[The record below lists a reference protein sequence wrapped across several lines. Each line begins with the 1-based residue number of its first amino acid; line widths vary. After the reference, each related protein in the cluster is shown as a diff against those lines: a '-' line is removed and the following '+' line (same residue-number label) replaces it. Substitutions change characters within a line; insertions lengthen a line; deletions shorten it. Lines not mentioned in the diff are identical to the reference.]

1 MMMRAWCFS
10 FLAAW
15 FLVTSLNL
23 NVAFANEPPQIV
35 TEEEEEIESKPDY
48 KSIDWTEGVHL
59 IAGLGLNFSS
69 YTSDTRSET
78 MGFGSNFRSDVGYYL
93 ENGLGLELSGSVMFN
108 RVPTGL
114 IWNSAFMLG
123 VRFAVPS
130 IIEFENVVPYMRVFA
145 GRTVGVINFDGQAEA
160 PYDTANRIQLE
171 GRVFGLGMGHFQRG
185 ESGRVWYVELTVE
198 RHEHRKLQAI
208 VDVNGVPTVVGQS
221 SELHQSALYALCLT
235 FGVIAF

>member
-1 MMMRAWCFS
+1 MRRILRLLS
-10 FLAAW
+10 FLCIFVVSTARADD
-15 FLVTSLNL
+15 LSQV
-23 NVAFANEPPQIV
+23 E
-35 TEEEEEIESKPDY
+35 TEEIPEATDY

-69 YTSDTRSET
+69 YTTDTRKET
-78 MGFGSNFRSDVGYYL
+78 VGFGSNFRSDVGYYL
-93 ENGLGLELSGSVMFN
+93 ENGLGVELSGSVMFN

-130 IIEFENVVPYMRVFA
+130 IIEFENVVPYMRVFV
-145 GRTVGVINFDGQAEA
+145 GRTVGVVNFDGPATA

-171 GRVFGLGMGHFQRG
+171 GQVYGFGLGHFQRG
-185 ESGRVWYVELTVE
+185 ESGRVWYVELTLE

-208 VDVNGVPTVVGQS
+208 TDINGVPTVVGQS
-221 SELHQSALYALCLT
+221 DDLHQSALHALCLT